1 MRVVTAFC
9 LACVCTELL
18 VQLVEAGW
26 ARRCIKVVAGLYILT
41 VLLRAISALPA
52 RTAQWFQPVQASAS
66 IEGVETTILTE
77 AAKRLNEML
86 AAECEAQT
94 GIPVRWKR
102 IGTEAGRHPRSSRD
116 PVDAAGQPGTGA
128 DTACAVSA
136 KRT

>member
-52 RTAQWFQPVQASAS
+52 RTAQWLQPVQASAS
-66 IEGVETTILTE
+66 IEG
-77 AAKRLNEML
+77 
-86 AAECEAQT
+86 
-94 GIPVRWKR
+94 G
-102 IGTEAGRHPRSSRD
+102 IGTDAGRHPRSSRD

-128 DTACAVSA
+128 DTACAISA
-136 KRT
+136 KRA